1 MANYSA
7 YAPSKAAI
15 NLLTRSLACEWG
27 KYGINVNAIAPTVFR
42 TALTQWMFDDQA
54 VYKNFLVRIPLGR
67 LGEPQDL
74 LGPLIYLA
82 SHASDFMTGA
92 ILYVDGGY
100 TAG

>member
-1 MANYSA
+1 
-7 YAPSKAAI
+7 
-15 NLLTRSLACEWG
+15 
-27 KYGINVNAIAPTVFR
+27 
-42 TALTQWMFDDQA
+42 MFDDQA